1 LFVSLSHLPT
11 QSQQPRA
18 SSKDSISVIIT
29 HCITHAF
36 GNSQTYFK
44 LQLGSTSSLYH
55 TMVRHTKLPSKCFSP
70 LSDPGNHGSD
80 ASMSLQV
87 APFQAEGNSIW
98 IGYHAQPSRKY
109 LGVFPSYEEVIDR
122 CRRNAFAGRMNKSF
136 PRFKTDARAEGGVVH
151 HPDCPGSYLRHVCCA
166 GCQVHGTDCERLTL
180 EFLAVETPDDK
191 DSTVFLLQYKFYLR
205 GELMVALVHHFNHGK
220 YSFQKTDGTLS
231 KVLLMDSKHRCLNP
245 SQLRD
250 SEASSDTSS
259 LTQFDC
265 VEDEDEDEDAIIVRK
280 QFRLSEPR
288 PLTNTIGSRIASCIF
303 AIQPTSSA
311 PRTSSRS
318 RKSSLANYIPAARI
332 TISATL
338 SR

>member
-1 LFVSLSHLPT
+1 
-11 QSQQPRA
+11 
-18 SSKDSISVIIT
+18 
-29 HCITHAF
+29 
-36 GNSQTYFK
+36 
-44 LQLGSTSSLYH
+44 
-55 TMVRHTKLPSKCFSP
+55 MVRHTKLPSKCFSP

-122 CRRNAFAGRMNKSF
+122 CRRNAFAGRMNKYF